1 MAAGAT
7 ELATAYLSLVPS
19 LKGAAEAIT
28 KQLGGVDVS
37 KAGSA
42 MGGKLAQS
50 IGPTFGSKVASSLSS
65 LGETA
70 SEVASQ
76 AASKVTTAISGSSG
90 WQTLS
95 GLGSKY
101 LAPIE
106 QAAASVASRSAQAFS
121 RFATAAGSSFSTL
134 FSKLPPAAQTALSA
148 VGGAFST
155 LGGKISST
163 LSPVISAVG
172 AKIGGLPGAVK
183 NAFSS
188 LPSAVGSAIDLVGGA
203 FSRGAGAIKKVAS
216 SLGEHIKGTLTT
228 AMAVGGA
235 AVVAGMGLIT
245 SQIGAAVSRADTLHN
260 FPKIMSN
267 LGYSA
272 QDAAKSVKTMSDRLI
287 GLPTSLD
294 QMTGMTQKLAPL
306 TGSLQKAT
314 DVSLALNDAL
324 LAGGKSTQ
332 LQSNAMEQYSQ
343 MLSVG
348 KVDMMAWRSMVNAMP
363 GQMDQLSKSLLGAN
377 ANQMDLY
384 NAMKD
389 GKVTFS
395 QFNDAIMK
403 LDKQGVN
410 GFASFAQQAKD
421 ATNGLSTQWTNLKTA
436 IGRGLSGLVDAIG
449 YTRIT
454 GALSGITSSVNTAF
468 NGINNMVG
476 PIVNAIS
483 DKMHQLS
490 EAFNSG
496 HFNGIKSIIAPLT
509 AVGAAIGAGGLA
521 GAFEKLG
528 RAVPALAGPLG
539 KLGGPLRALG
549 GPFGIVIS
557 AVGALIA
564 QSPQLRATFGNTMQS
579 TFTTLGKALEACK
592 PALDSLVNTFNTLL
606 NATMPA
612 VNAVLNATI
621 PLIGGV
627 AKVIAVLMP
636 TLANLVKVVLP
647 PLAGIILAVMAAMKG
662 YAVVVGAVAKAQKL
676 WSVATKAAAVVQGIF
691 NATLSANPIGLLVLA
706 IGAAVAALT
715 AFFTKTETGRR
726 IWAGFTSW
734 VQTSWQKVAGFLT
747 NSWSGITG
755 VFQNS
760 IGKVKQAWSG
770 FTGWFSSMWSA
781 LATGISAKW
790 QSFTSWIVSV
800 SRGLQNAIGTIWTVI
815 GAVILRPL
823 QLIRDAVN
831 STFGWITGFITGQ
844 MEQTHGIVYQVLYGI
859 YQVVQTVGTLISGTV
874 STFVNAVR
882 TVIVTILDLIKGDWS
897 GAWSTIS
904 GFFTDTWQGIVD
916 AAAPYLQGLAD
927 AISGFMTV
935 ISTTWNM
942 AWSVISG
949 FFMSIWNGITAFL
962 APILGAINATISTTL
977 GTISSAWS
985 AAWSAV
991 SGFFKGV
998 WNGMVS
1004 YLSPVVASLQNTIS
1018 SALAFVSSVWNSAWS
1033 AVSGF
1038 FANIWNSMTAFLSTK
1053 VSQIGSIVGGIKNV
1067 ILNALSGAGSWLVN
1081 TGRQIVNGLGEGIK
1095 SGFRWLRNI
1104 IGDMGSNIVDW
1115 AMKVLH
1121 IHSPSRVMRDKVG
1134 VMVGLGVAAG
1144 ITDSQDTVNRSLS
1157 QVAQGLTLDGYS
1169 FGLPAPALYGG
1180 GYVQA
1185 GKAGQTD
1192 GMQDVVD
1199 AIHTLQAA
1207 LPRILD
1213 AAQPDG
1219 ISERDFA
1226 RLVRQYA

>member
-19 LKGAAEAIT
+19 LKGAAEAIN

-42 MGGKLAQS
+42 MGSQLAKS

-65 LGETA
+65 LGEKA
-70 SEVASQ
+70 SDVASK

-101 LAPIE
+101 LTPIE
-106 QAAASVASRSAQAFS
+106 QTAASVASRSARAFS
-121 RFATAAGSSFSTL
+121 GFATATGSSFSTL
-134 FSKLPPAAQTALSA
+134 FSKLPPSAQTALSA

-155 LGGKISST
+155 LGGKISAT
-163 LSPVISAVG
+163 VSPVISAVG

-188 LPSAVGSAIDLVGGA
+188 LPSAVGAAIDLVGGA
-203 FSRGAGAIKKVAS
+203 FSRGAGAVRNVAT

-348 KVDMMAWRSMVNAMP
+348 KVDMMAWRSMVDAMP

-377 ANQMDLY
+377 SNQMDLY
-384 NAMKD
+384 NAMKS

-395 QFNDAIMK
+395 QFNDAVMQ

-421 ATNGLSTQWTNLKTA
+421 ATNGISTQWTNLKTA
-436 IGRGLSGLVDAIG
+436 IARGLGGLVDAIG

-454 GALSGITSSVNTAF
+454 GALSSITSSVNTAF
-468 NGINNMVG
+468 NGINNTVG

-483 DKMHQLS
+483 GKMHQLS
-490 EAFNSG
+490 EAFSSG
-496 HFNGIKSIIAPLT
+496 HFEGIKSIIAPLT

-579 TFTTLGKALEACK
+579 TFSTLGKALEACK
-592 PALDSLVNTFNTLL
+592 PALDSLVNTFNSLL
-606 NATMPA
+606 NAIMPA
-612 VNAVLNATI
+612 LNAVLNAVI

-627 AKVIAVLMP
+627 AKVIAVLLP
-636 TLANLVKVVLP
+636 PLANIVKVILP
-647 PLAGIILAVMAAMKG
+647 PLAGIILTVMGAMKG

-691 NATLSANPIGLLVLA
+691 NATLSANPIVLLVVA
-706 IGAAVAALT
+706 IGAAIAALT
-715 AFFTKTETGRR
+715 AFFTKTETGRK

-734 VQTSWQKVAGFLT
+734 VQTSWQNVASFFA
-747 NSWSGITG
+747 NSWSEITN
-755 VFQNS
+755 VFQ
-760 IGKVKQAWSG
+760 IAMGKVKQVWTG
-770 FTGWFSSMWSA
+770 VTGWLSSVWSA
-781 LATGISAKW
+781 SVTVISAKW
-790 QSFTSWIVSV
+790 QSFTSWLVSAF
-800 SRGLQNAIGTIWTVI
+800 RGLQNSIGTIWMVI

-823 QLIRDAVN
+823 QLIRDAIN
-831 STFGWITGFITGQ
+831 STFGWITGFIAGR
-844 MEQTHGIVYQVLYGI
+844 MEQTHGFMYRVWYSI

-904 GFFTDTWQGIVD
+904 GFFTTTWQGIVN
-916 AAAPYLQGLAD
+916 AVTPYLQGIAGI
-927 AISGFMTV
+927 ISNAMTV
-935 ISTTWNM
+935 ISTTWNTV
-942 AWSVISG
+942 WSAISG
-949 FFMSIWNGITAFL
+949 FFMSIWNGISAFL
-962 APILGAINATISTTL
+962 APIIAAISA
-977 GTISSAWS
+977 TISSALAAISSTWS
-985 AAWSAV
+985 SMWSAV
-991 SGFFKGV
+991 SSFFEGV
-998 WNGMVS
+998 WNWMVS
-1004 YLSPVVASLQNTIS
+1004 YLSPVVATLQNTIS
-1018 SALAFVSSVWNSAWS
+1018 SVLTFISTVWNSTWS

-1038 FANIWNSMTAFLSTK
+1038 FTNIWNSMTAFLSAK
-1053 VSQIGSIVGGIKNV
+1053 VSQIGSIVGGVKNV
-1067 ILNALSGAGSWLVN
+1067 ILNALSGAGSWLID
-1081 TGRQIVNGLGEGIK
+1081 TGRQIVNGLGEGIRN
-1095 SGFRWLRNI
+1095 GFRWLRNI
-1104 IGDMGSNIVDW
+1104 ISDMGSNIVDW

-1134 VMVGLGVAAG
+1134 MMVGLGVAAG
-1144 ITDSQDTVNRSLS
+1144 IDDSAPVVQKRVQSLS
-1157 QVAQGLTLDGYS
+1157 NAISGGLSFDGGRVASYGYYTQGQ
-1169 FGLPAPALYGG
+1169 APA
-1180 GYVQA
+1180 VQQNIRVENN
-1185 GKAGQTD
+1185 GVR
-1192 GMQDVVD
+1192 DVFTQGTILGRSM
-1199 AIHTLQAA
+1199 ASHALQSIRSRGA
-1207 LPRILD
+1207 L
-1213 AAQPDG
+1213 
-1219 ISERDFA
+1219 
-1226 RLVRQYA
+1226 

>member
-19 LKGAAEAIT
+19 LKGAAEAIN

-42 MGGKLAQS
+42 MGGQLAKS

-65 LGETA
+65 LGEKA
-70 SEVASQ
+70 SDVASK

-101 LAPIE
+101 LTPIG
-106 QAAASVASRSAQAFS
+106 QTAASVASRSARAFS
-121 RFATAAGSSFSTL
+121 GFATATGSSFSTL
-134 FSKLPPAAQTALSA
+134 FSKLPPSAQTALSA

-155 LGGKISST
+155 LGGKISAT
-163 LSPVISAVG
+163 VSPVISAVG

-188 LPSAVGSAIDLVGGA
+188 LPSAVGSAIDLVGGV

-348 KVDMMAWRSMVNAMP
+348 RVDMMAWRSMVDAMP

-377 ANQMDLY
+377 SNQMDLY
-384 NAMKD
+384 NAMKS

-395 QFNDAIMK
+395 QFNDAVMQ

-454 GALSGITSSVNTAF
+454 GALSGITSAVNTAF
-468 NGINNMVG
+468 NGINNTVG
-476 PIVNAIS
+476 PVVNAIS
-483 DKMHQLS
+483 GKMHQLS
-490 EAFNSG
+490 EVFSSG
-496 HFNGIKSIIAPLT
+496 HFDGIKSIIAPLT

-564 QSPQLRATFGNTMQS
+564 QSPQLRATFGSTMQS
-579 TFTTLGKALEACK
+579 TFATLGKALEACK
-592 PALDSLVNTFNTLL
+592 PALDSLVNTFNALL

-612 VNAVLNATI
+612 INAVLNATI

-636 TLANLVKVVLP
+636 PLANLVKVVLP

-662 YAVVVGAVAKAQKL
+662 YAVIVGAVAKAHKL

-734 VQTSWQKVAGFLT
+734 VQTSWQNVAGLLA
-747 NSWSGITG
+747 NSWSAITG
-755 VFQNS
+755 VFLNA
-760 IGKVKQAWSG
+760 IGKVKQVWSG
-770 FTGWFSSMWSA
+770 FTGWFSNMWSA

-790 QSFTSWIVSV
+790 QSFTSWMVSAF
-800 SRGLQNAIGTIWTVI
+800 RGLQKAIGTIWTVI

-823 QLIRDAVN
+823 QLVRDAIS
-831 STFGWITGFITGQ
+831 STFGWINGFITGK
-844 MEQTHGIVYQVLYGI
+844 MEQTHGFMHNVWYSI
-859 YQVVQTVGTLISGTV
+859 YQVVKTVGTLISGTV

-904 GFFTDTWQGIVD
+904 GFFTTTWQAIVN
-916 AAAPYLQGLAD
+916 AVTPYLQGIAGIISNAMTVISNTWNTVWS
-927 AISGFMTV
+927 AISGFFT
-935 ISTTWNM
+935 
-942 AWSVISG
+942 
-949 FFMSIWNGITAFL
+949 SIWNGITAFL
-962 APILGAINATISTTL
+962 APILGAVSA
-977 GTISSAWS
+977 TISSATAAISSTWS
-985 AAWSAV
+985 SMWSAV
-991 SGFFKGV
+991 SGFFEGV
-998 WNGMVS
+998 WKGMVS
-1004 YLSPVVASLQNTIS
+1004 YLSPAVASLQNTIS
-1018 SALAFVSSVWNSAWS
+1018 SALAFFSSVWNSTWS
-1033 AVSGF
+1033 AVRGF
-1038 FANIWNSMTAFLSTK
+1038 FANVWNNMTAFLSAK
-1053 VSQIGSIVGGIKNV
+1053 VSQIGTIVGGVKNV

-1081 TGRQIVNGLGEGIK
+1081 TGKQIISGLANGIVSSFGWLKNTILGMGHNIVN
-1095 SGFRWLRNI
+1095 
-1104 IGDMGSNIVDW
+1104 W
-1115 AMKVLH
+1115 AKDVLD
-1121 IHSPSRVMRDKVG
+1121 IHSPSRVMRKQVG
-1134 VMVGLGVAAG
+1134 LMGGLGVGLGFDDSMPFVEKRVRNMSNVIEGALSFSPNGTVGVPSGGLTAG
-1144 ITDSQDTVNRSLS
+1144 APLTVNQKLYSLNTDELARKS
-1157 QVAQGLTLDGYS
+1157 QQ
-1169 FGLPAPALYGG
+1169 
-1180 GYVQA
+1180 
-1185 GKAGQTD
+1185 
-1192 GMQDVVD
+1192 
-1199 AIHTLQAA
+1199 
-1207 LPRILD
+1207 RIAFLL
-1213 AAQPDG
+1213 
-1219 ISERDFA
+1219 R
-1226 RLVRQYA
+1226 